1 MPALLEPSPAFS
13 AAPCIDGLLDSVL
26 TAAPG
31 TIVQLDLGANL
42 LFAGCG
48 RGEAL
53 VEIAR
58 LFPRSRLLGIERA
71 TTDLVAAQRALRDG
85 GIQNTQLGRPD
96 IVRRAY
102 LQGIFNY
109 ILRLDGESSAPL
121 NSLPGLLREGGLLFD
136 VGEDLPSAAAYHDAG
151 LVIIRALRLPN
162 GCRAVIAGNWGLSSP
177 RT

>member
-1 MPALLEPSPAFS
+1 MPTLLDPAPSF
-13 AAPCIDGLLDSVL
+13 AAPCTDELLDSVL
-26 TAAPG
+26 SAAPG

-48 RGEAL
+48 RGDELA
-53 VEIAR
+53 EIAR
-58 LFPRSRLLGIERA
+58 LFPRSRLLGVERA
-71 TTDLVAAQRALRDG
+71 TTDLVAARQALADA

-109 ILRLDGESSAPL
+109 VIRVGGEASAPMD
-121 NSLPGLLREGGLLFD
+121 SLAALLREGGLLFD
-136 VGEDLPSAAAYHDAG
+136 VGEHLPSAADYHDAG
-151 LVIIRALRLPN
+151 LLIIRTLRLPN
-162 GCRAVIAGNWGLSSP
+162 GCRAVIAGNWGLASP

>member
-1 MPALLEPSPAFS
+1 MPALLDSASASPATH
-13 AAPCIDGLLDSVL
+13 CTDELLDSVL
-26 TAAPG
+26 SAAPG

-71 TTDLVAAQRALRDG
+71 TADLAAAQRAIADG
-85 GIQNTQLGRPD
+85 GIQNTRLGRPD

-102 LQGIFNY
+102 LQGIFHY
-109 ILRLDGESSAPL
+109 IIRPGGEAGGPL
-121 NSLPGLLREGGLLFD
+121 NSLPGLMREGGLLFD
-136 VGEDLPSAAAYHDAG
+136 VGEQLPSAADYHDAG
-151 LVIIRALRLPN
+151 LIIIRTLRLPN
-162 GCRAVIAGNWGLSSP
+162 GR
-177 RT
+177 